1 MAEINVPDVNRPWL
15 DAFDGADNALRFA
28 AGVLTVLAQSDVM
41 DDPERDAL
49 EAALE
54 YVRTAQEKVQVLNE
68 IRRALDMPLPS
79 DRTERPCLCREDAT
93 TRYEHPEC
101 PRHVLRHIPP
111 KSASSGDTP

>member
-68 IRRALDMPLPS
+68 IRQVQRATDRLAYVHGLCDGLKRDGHSAPPS
-79 DRTERPCLCREDAT
+79 SE
-93 TRYEHPEC
+93 
-101 PRHVLRHIPP
+101 
-111 KSASSGDTP
+111 SSGDTP